1 MAASKL
7 DASCTVPELM
17 GELKTINEVQLSGKR
32 KPVNTKLSKSQ
43 REILSAFDVN
53 IEAYV

>member
-1 MAASKL
+1 MEESKL
-7 DASCTVPELM
+7 DACYSLL
-17 GELKTINEVQLSGKR
+17 ELKTISEVKMSGKK
-32 KPVNTKLSKSQ
+32 KPINTKLSKSQ